1 MSKNSVQET
10 IKCFVNCLTQFQK
23 EQAKYEANRKQG
35 KRLPKKEYRK
45 LVSTIIQSIK
55 S

>member
-1 MSKNSVQET
+1 MSKNSVQQT
-10 IKCFVNCLTQFQK
+10 VKCFVECLPQFQK
-23 EQAKYEANRKQG
+23 EQAEYEANRKQG

-45 LVSTIIQSIK
+45 LVSIIK